1 MERRRE
7 QRYKINAEAEVRYDN
22 NTINAKALE
31 ISKHGIKIESA
42 DFIEPGTK
50 VEAVLFLKEPE
61 RISGEVKW
69 VVAEQGQEKVS
80 YKIGIGFIA
89 NSISS

>member
-1 MERRRE
+1 MERRSE
-7 QRYKINAEAEVRYDN
+7 QRYKLNAEAEVTYGN

-42 DFIEPGTK
+42 EPIEPGTK
-50 VEAVLFLKEPE
+50 VETVLFLKEPE

-69 VVAEQGQEKVS
+69 VIAEPGQEKVI

-89 NSISS
+89 DSI